1 MKKLC
6 RLSLGLDSNQYHAG
20 LSEICAQFEES
31 SSDEYMNGLVSD
43 LANANSALLASM
55 HIAEVRLNVSKE
67 DALLRDQ
74 LVAASRYIDSC
85 CYVSDETM
93 KTSAMVVKQVF
104 DSYAKPFAWMNVD
117 ERVGAV
123 STLLRDLASPKLQ
136 EHVARLS
143 ELANRITNLQAAY
156 EALQDALLE
165 VDKIKGT
172 VPKGQSLMSLKRE
185 ASARLVTLVDYLEA
199 MAVKQPDDYAE
210 HLAVVMQI
218 IGRLNTRRRKSNNLQ
233 IEVELED
240 DVVDEPAE
248 SPDPSP
254 EGTPLAE
261 GD

>member
-1 MKKLC
+1 MKKLS
-6 RLSLGLDSNQYHAG
+6 RLSLGLDSNQFHAG
-20 LSEICAQFEES
+20 LTEICAQFEGGT
-31 SSDEYMNGLVSD
+31 SDEYMNGLVSD
-43 LANANSALLASM
+43 LAKANKTLLESM
-55 HIAEVRLNVSKE
+55 HIAEVRINVRQE

-93 KTSAMVVKQVF
+93 KASAMVVKQVF
-104 DSYAKPFAWMNVD
+104 DSYAKPFAWMKVD

-123 STLLRDLASPKLQ
+123 DTLLRDLASPWLQ
-136 EHVARLS
+136 EYVNRLP
-143 ELANRITNLQAAY
+143 ELARRITNLQAAFKG
-156 EALQDALLE
+156 LQDALLE

-172 VPKGQSLMSLKRE
+172 VPKGQSLMLLKRE

-199 MAVKQPDDYAE
+199 MAVKAPDDYAE
-210 HLAVVMQI
+210 HLSVVMQI
-218 IGRLNTRRRKSNNLQ
+218 INRLNTRRRKSDHLQ

-248 SPDPSP
+248 SPAPSP
-254 EGTPLAE
+254 EDFPFAD